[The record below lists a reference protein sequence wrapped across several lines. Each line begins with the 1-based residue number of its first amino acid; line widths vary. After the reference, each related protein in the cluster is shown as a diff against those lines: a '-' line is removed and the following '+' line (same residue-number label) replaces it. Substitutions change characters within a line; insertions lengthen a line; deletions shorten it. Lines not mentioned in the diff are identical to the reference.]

1 MPFLHFRFLFL
12 HFCPGSREATFT
24 QNPWNPWVL
33 SVVDQSVMVSP
44 RDRNASPGRGP
55 QECNGCTGWRH
66 RSVGRTTRSGD
77 GALQCWLSPRALIGV
92 LVGDT
97 DQLVARPDL
106 GTGHRSAGCPRER
119 TSMYRIETP
128 LCFSQGPIWGRGIAV
143 LAVSESAHRC
153 TEWRHRSVGRR
164 TRSGD
169 GTSQRWLSPRALVH
183 VLDRNTAVFFS
194 RPDLGMGH
202 RSAACPL
209 ERTRCTG

>member
-1 MPFLHFRFLFL
+1 MPFLHFRFLLL
-12 HFCPGSREATFT
+12 HFCPGCREATFT

-66 RSVGRTTRSGD
+66 RSVGRTTQSGD
-77 GALQCWLSPRALIGV
+77 GASQRWLSSRALIRV

-97 DQLVARPDL
+97 DLLVARPDL

-119 TSMYRIETP
+119 T
-128 LCFSQGPIWGRGIAV
+128 
-143 LAVSESAHRC
+143 RC
-153 TEWRHRSVGRR
+153 TGWRHRSVGRT

-169 GTSQRWLSPRALVH
+169 GASQRWLSPRAHTVYWIETAICCWHSPNSGQGLLALPVPY
-183 VLDRNTAVFFS
+183 RNQSGNPT
-194 RPDLGMGH
+194 
-202 RSAACPL
+202 
-209 ERTRCTG
+209 